1 MQSYVASFELEI
13 LRNVTMSLK
22 DKLFILFSIAS
33 PLLGNIME
41 ERIIPK
47 AVKIAYQVLD
57 NFIDGRIEA
66 LVELL
71 GKVEKTSDKEKR
83 DRHIK
88 GFTLGVEF
96 LQALSNKLS
105 DACKILN
112 EELEG
117 VKNGLQG

>member
-1 MQSYVASFELEI
+1 
-13 LRNVTMSLK
+13 MSLK

-41 ERIIPK
+41 EKIIPK

-71 GKVEKTSDKEKR
+71 GKVEKTSNKEKR

-105 DACKILN
+105 DACKVLS